1 MFAEMEAGLVLMIE
15 QSALKQKLAKVDTLP
30 DADGDNLVVRMA
42 ADAPA
47 VYVVAGHPYK
57 VESGVLSVPF
67 GLACVA
73 RNARGHEEARRGDGK
88 TIGLYQILESVLRL
102 AENGR
107 AGGYVWRVAGVE
119 FMSDDKLIKAGLTVG
134 VVRVETTA
142 AIPAGFDEAA
152 LAALSDFTT
161 LRADYDI
168 PPHVTAA
175 EHGKWAGDPQ
185 DFTASKPEL
194 QDTQQLQ

>member
-1 MFAEMEAGLVLMIE
+1 MFAEMEAGLVSMVE
-15 QSALKQKLAKVDTLP
+15 QSPLKQKLARVDTLP
-30 DADGDNLVVRMA
+30 DLDGDNLVKRMA

-57 VESGVLSVPF
+57 ADSGVLAVPF

-73 RNARGHEEARRGDGK
+73 RNARGHEDARRGDGK
-88 TIGLYQILESVLRL
+88 VIGLYGMLEGVIGL

-107 AGGYVWRVAGVE
+107 AGGCVWRVAGVD
-119 FMSDDKLIKAGLTVG
+119 FMNDDKLFQAGLTVG
-134 VVRVETTA
+134 VVRVETSATM
-142 AIPAGFDEAA
+142 PAGIDETA
-152 LAALSDFTT
+152 LANFAT
-161 LRADYDI
+161 LRTDYDI

-185 DFTASKPEL
+185 DFTTGKPEL

>member
-1 MFAEMEAGLVLMIE
+1 MFAEMEAGLVSMVE
-15 QSALKQKLAKVDTLP
+15 QSALKQKLARVDTLP
-30 DADGDNLVVRMA
+30 DLDGDNLVKRMA

-57 VESGVLSVPF
+57 ADSGVLVVPF

-73 RNARGHEEARRGDGK
+73 RNARGHEDARRGDGK
-88 TIGLYQILESVLRL
+88 MIGMYGMLESVLGL

-107 AGGYVWRVAGVE
+107 AGGYIWRVAGVD
-119 FMSDDKLIKAGLTVG
+119 FMNDDKLVQAGLTVG
-134 VVRVETTA
+134 VVRVETSA
-142 AIPAGFDEAA
+142 DMPAGIDETA
-152 LAALSDFTT
+152 LADFAT

-175 EHGKWAGDPQ
+175 EHGKWADDPQ